1 MREIKKV
8 RFDGKLL
15 IQYTEFTTDH
25 DDRYT
30 IECTDKPRP
39 EFREALAALVD
50 DVVELCEF
58 SENEKKS
65 LIVYGVTWT
74 YSDKKGEQ
82 AVILA
87 KKNLL
92 NSMTLMRL
100 TTPKKAYDG
109 ENMFDTL
116 KKETVEKLDNLKEEC
131 MRYIDGDRA
140 QMNLFDPVAEDK
152 QEGV

>member
-15 IQYTEFTTDH
+15 IQYTEFTMDH

-82 AVILA
+82 AVI
-87 KKNLL
+87 
-92 NSMTLMRL
+92 
-100 TTPKKAYDG
+100 
-109 ENMFDTL
+109 
-116 KKETVEKLDNLKEEC
+116 EEC

-140 QMNLFDPVAEDK
+140 QMNLFEPAVEDK
-152 QEGV
+152 QEGA